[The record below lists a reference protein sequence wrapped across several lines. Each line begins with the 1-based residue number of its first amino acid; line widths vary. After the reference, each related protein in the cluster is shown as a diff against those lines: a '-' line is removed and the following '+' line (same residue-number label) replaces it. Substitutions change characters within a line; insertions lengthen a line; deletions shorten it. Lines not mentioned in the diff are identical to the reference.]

1 MRPMLRQIDTDLWVA
16 ERAHRYLGV
25 QIEIRM
31 TVIKLADGT
40 LFVHSPVRLDEG
52 TRASLDKLGPVRQVV
67 APNRFHH
74 LFISDYPKHYPDAK
88 IHGAPG
94 LDTKRRDLHFD
105 AILGDIPPPVWS
117 GQIDQIVFQAFGALN
132 ETIFFHPRSRTA
144 LFTDLMFNVN
154 HSDSALTRIV
164 LGLDGGFRGLAVPR
178 MFRLPIRMHRRL
190 ALGALAHILEWD
202 FDRLTVAHGD
212 VVEGGAKTAMR
223 NAWSFL

>member
-1 MRPMLRQIDTDLWVA
+1 MLRQIDIDLWVT

-25 QIEIRM
+25 RIEIRM

-40 LFVHSPVRLDEG
+40 LFVHSPVRLDEI
-52 TRASLDKLGPVRQVV
+52 TRASLDKLGPVKHVV

-74 LFISDYPKHYPDAK
+74 LYVSDYPKNYPDAK
-88 IHGAPG
+88 IYGAPG

-105 AILGDIPPPVWS
+105 AILGDIQPPVWS
-117 GQIDQIVFQAFGALN
+117 GQIDQIVFRAFGGLN
-132 ETIFFHPRSRTA
+132 ETIFFHRHSRTA

-178 MFRLPIRMHRRL
+178 IFRLPIRMRRRQ
-190 ALGALAHILEWD
+190 ALGTLARILEWD

-212 VVEGGAKTAMR
+212 VVESGAKTAMR
-223 NAWSFL
+223 KAWSFL